1 MAAMAQ
7 GNRLLPIIGG
17 VVALMAVFVLLRA
30 CGDAPDEAVQLRE
43 VPQAPAPDADSP
55 AETLA
60 TVTAQMEA
68 MTEES
73 ERLREQNETLIEEL
87 ERRDRHLD
95 REVSQRVT
103 QELEQRDPAQ
113 ARGLE
118 RIMERIDQIA
128 GRVDEID
135 RPAADDWDIPVGLGL
150 EGDRPGRL
158 PEHTPP
164 PPPERTR
171 WVDPLGWNE
180 DSETPPPRRRMLEG
194 GREPQWE
201 ATSAETSAGETA
213 RSQAGDSVARA
224 TQAVNRLLPGVAQG
238 EEGRRAV
245 YTVPRNSTL
254 MNSTAMT
261 ALIGRIPRGGTVDD
275 PVPFKIIQGRDNL
288 AANGHRIP
296 GVEAMIWSGTA
307 FGDWNLS
314 CVRGTLESVT
324 FIFDD
329 GTIRTLPDAKPAVGP
344 GEPSDS
350 SGDNEPLGW
359 LSDARGYPCVTGE
372 KVTNAPQYLASRAG
386 LAGLAAAGEAIAAGE
401 TTTTVTDEGTRIGTI
416 TGDQGRYVS
425 GQVVSTGADEIVRWL
440 IERQEQSFDAVVVP
454 PGENVTLHVERELRI
469 DYVPEPRGRQVNY
482 EARQH
487 RTLRVD

>member
-1 MAAMAQ
+1 MAQ
-7 GNRLLPIIGG
+7 GNRLLPIIGV

-43 VPQAPAPDADSP
+43 VPQAPSPDADSP

-73 ERLREQNETLIEEL
+73 ERLRQQNEALMREL

-95 REVSQRVT
+95 REVSQRVAR
-103 QELEQRDPAQ
+103 ELEQRDPAQ

-135 RPAADDWDIPVGLGL
+135 RPSADDWDIPVGLGL
-150 EGDRPGRL
+150 EADRPQRM
-158 PEHTPP
+158 PERETA

-171 WVDPLGWNE
+171 WVDPLGWDE
-180 DSETPPPRRRMLEG
+180 DSETPPPRRRMLEESTT
-194 GREPQWE
+194 EPSARQ
-201 ATSAETSAGETA
+201 TSRT
-213 RSQAGDSVARA
+213 QAGDAVARA
-224 TQAVNRLLPGVAQG
+224 TQTVSRLLPGVEQG

-288 AANGHRIP
+288 AANGHHIP
-296 GVEAMIWSGTA
+296 GIEAMVWSGTA

-314 CVRGTLESVT
+314 CVRGTLDSVT

-329 GTIRTLPDAKPAVGP
+329 GTIRTLPDANPAVGP
-344 GEPSDS
+344 GEPRDGT
-350 SGDNEPLGW
+350 GDTEPLGW
-359 LSDARGYPCVTGE
+359 ISDERGYPCVTGE
-372 KVTNAPQYLASRAG
+372 RVTNAPQYLASRAG

-401 TTTTVTDEGTRIGTI
+401 TTTTITAEGTRIGTI
-416 TGDQGRYVS
+416 TGDQGRYVG
-425 GQVVSTGADEIVRWL
+425 GQMVSTGADEIVRWL
-440 IERQEQSFDAVVVP
+440 IERQEQSFDAIVTP

-469 DYVPEPRGRQVNY
+469 DYVPEPRGRKLNH

-487 RTLRVD
+487 RTLRLD